1 MIALDTNILVRIV
14 AADDAQQTAT
24 ARTLINSQACF
35 VTLTVALELEWV
47 LRSLYA
53 SPREKIAHALES
65 LLGLPSLHFERENDI
80 LSALE
85 LYRAG
90 FDFADALHHA
100 GAAGCDAFA
109 TFDRDLIKRAKR
121 CSLVP
126 PVELAQS

>member
-1 MIALDTNILVRIV
+1 MIALDTNILVRVV
-14 AADDAQQTAT
+14 AADDVRQTAR
-24 ARTLINSQACF
+24 ARALINSQACF
-35 VTLTVALELEWV
+35 VTLTVTLELEWV

-53 SPREKIAHALES
+53 SPRDKIAHAIES
-65 LLGLPSLHFERENDI
+65 LLDLPSLHFEREDDV

-90 FDFADALHHA
+90 FDFADALHHT

-121 CSLVP
+121 RSLKP
-126 PVELAQS
+126 PVELARS

>member
-1 MIALDTNILVRIV
+1 MIALDTNILVRVV
-14 AADDAQQTAT
+14 AADDARQTAT

-35 VTLTVALELEWV
+35 VTLTVTLELEWV

-65 LLGLPSLHFERENDI
+65 LLDLPNLHFERENDV
-80 LSALE
+80 LSALD

-100 GAAGCDAFA
+100 GAAGCDALA
-109 TFDRDLIKRAKR
+109 TFDRDLIRRAKR
-121 CSLVP
+121 RALIP
-126 PVELAQS
+126 PIELARS